1 MHSEPMIAVHDVP
14 ASAAWYREL
23 LGCSSDHGRPDFDR
37 LVDEGRVLLMLHQTQ
52 AEEHGLTNP
61 VPGAI
66 GSGVLIWIY
75 VADLDAIVRRANEL
89 KATII
94 VEPHTNPRAG
104 WREFTVR
111 DPNGYH
117 IAIAEFD
124 G

>member
-1 MHSEPMIAVHDVP
+1 MHSEPMIAVQDVR

-52 AEEHGLTNP
+52 GEEHGLSKP

-66 GSGVLIWIY
+66 GSGVLLWMY
-75 VADLDAIVRRANEL
+75 VADLDATFRRAKKL
-89 KATII
+89 KAVI
-94 VEPHTNPRAG
+94 VVQPHANAQAG

-111 DPNGYH
+111 DPDGYH
-117 IAIAEFD
+117 VAIAET
-124 G
+124 